1 MSYFSTEKRLQIA
14 VLGIHASGTDSV
26 GLSWADLQLFSTETQ
41 VQIAS
46 SIKYPVVTT
55 NSITIDLESGWKY
68 LIELKIK
75 VSDTT
80 PSGSENIQYRLLDNS
95 SNVISSVGSCAIYRD
110 TAVVYSQEK
119 CIAYI
124 DASAGAYT
132 FKAQAISTSG
142 SKSINSSADA
152 GNTNFRSHFL
162 IKAWK

>member
-1 MSYFSTEKRLQIA
+1 MSYFSTEKRLQMA
-14 VLGIHASGTDSV
+14 VMGIHTANIDTVSV
-26 GLSWADLQLFSTETQ
+26 SWTDLQLFSTETQ

-46 SIKYPVVTT
+46 SVNYPTITT
-55 NSITIDLESGWKY
+55 NLNTIDLEAGWKY

-80 PSGSENIQYRLLDNS
+80 PTTSENIQYRLLDASN
-95 SNVISSVGSCAIYRD
+95 NVISSVGSTAIYRD
-110 TAVVYSQEK
+110 SAFAYSQEK

-124 DASAGAYT
+124 DASAGSYT

-142 SKSINSSADA
+142 SKDINSSADP
-152 GNTNFRSHFL
+152 GNTNFRSHFI